1 MGATR
6 HVYTSGNKIQGKAK
20 DVIEFLASFIT
31 NVKNYDDLK
40 NGMLTDN
47 IPSLK
52 NGFNYTSN
60 YKKSNDYL
68 LESSWDKDKNQNV
81 VRLLEINSGKT
92 IHIWRPSIEVIN
104 KLSNKKKKYGV
115 RNYIDT
121 KSTRLLHPYLFSDGS
136 VLFGGNGIY
145 LMNKNAKIIWQS
157 TLTSHHSIEKDF
169 ENNFWICGFNTNKKN
184 TVTYQIT
191 DDAIQKINPKNGKLL
206 FEKSIFEILI
216 ENGFQRSE
224 IFINPIITTDK
235 KELDYFHLNDI
246 QPVLSDSK
254 FWKKGDLFI
263 SLRHQNRI
271 FLYRPSTNKII
282 WTTNGSWLKQH
293 DIDIIDNHQISF
305 FGNNVLDADFSN
317 RNKNFIDGN
326 NTEYFFD
333 FNTKTISKPYDNL
346 FTKNKIKT
354 ATQGL
359 SEIVNN
365 DHIFIEETDKGRL
378 LYGDK
383 YKIQWIYINRVD
395 KNHLSDFNWC
405 RYITEDEFKKF
416 TFVSKK

>member
-6 HVYTSGNKIQGKAK
+6 HVYTSGNKINGTSK
-20 DVIEFLASFIT
+20 DLIEFLASFIT
-31 NVKNYDDLK
+31 NIQNYDDLK
-40 NGMLTDN
+40 NGMLTEN
-47 IPSLK
+47 ITSLK
-52 NGFNYTSN
+52 NGFTYTSS
-60 YKKSNDYL
+60 YKKNKDYL
-68 LESSWDKDKNQNV
+68 LESSWDEDKNQNV
-81 VRLLEINSGKT
+81 VRLLEINSGKI
-92 IHIWRPSIEVIN
+92 IHVWSPSIEEIN
-104 KLSNKKKKYGV
+104 KQLNRKNIHGD
-115 RNYIDT
+115 RNYLDAE
-121 KSTRLLHPYLFSDGS
+121 STRLLHPYLFTNGS
-136 VLFGGNGIY
+136 ILFGGNGIY

-184 TVTYQIT
+184 ATTYQIK

-224 IFINPIITTDK
+224 IFINPLITTDK
-235 KELDYFHLNDI
+235 TELDYFHLNDI
-246 QPVLSDSK
+246 QPVLFDSK

-282 WTTNGSWLKQH
+282 WTTNGPWLKQH
-293 DIDIIDNHQISF
+293 DIDILNDHQISF
-305 FGNNVLDADFSN
+305 FGNNVLDAKFSN
-317 RNKNFIDGN
+317 SNKNFIDGKN
-326 NTEYFFD
+326 ILYFYD
-333 FNTKTISKPYDNL
+333 FNTNTISTPYDNL

-365 DHIFIEETDKGRL
+365 DKIFIEETEKGRL

-383 YKIQWIYINRVD
+383 NKIQWIYINRVN
-395 KNHLSDFNWC
+395 KNHLSEFNWC

-416 TFVSKK
+416 TFVYKK

>member
-6 HVYTSGNKIQGKAK
+6 HIYTNGNEIKGKSK
-20 DVIEFLASFIT
+20 DLVEFLASFIT
-31 NVKNYDDLK
+31 NIEHYDELK
-40 NGMLTDN
+40 NGMFTRD

-68 LESSWDKDKNQNV
+68 LDASWDKEKKQNFV
-81 VRLLEINSGKT
+81 KLIQIHTGKT
-92 IHIWRPSIEVIN
+92 IHIWRPSIEKIN
-104 KLSNKKKKYGV
+104 LKFNQAKKYGV
-115 RNYIDT
+115 TNSLT
-121 KSTRLLHPYLFSDGS
+121 KKTTRLLHPYLFSNGS
-136 VLFGGNGIY
+136 LLFGGSGIY
-145 LMNKNAKIIWQS
+145 LIDKNSEIIWQS
-157 TLTSHHSIEKDF
+157 TLNCHHSIEKDG

-184 TVTYQIT
+184 ALKYQIR

-224 IFINPIITTDK
+224 LLINPNITDNETF
-235 KELDYFHLNDI
+235 LDYFHLNDV
-246 QPVLSDSK
+246 QPVLNDSK

-271 FLYRPSTNKII
+271 FLYRPKTNKII
-282 WTTNGSWLKQH
+282 WTTNGPWLRQH
-293 DIDIIDNHQISF
+293 DIDILNDHQISF
-305 FGNNVLDADFSN
+305 FGNNILDAKFSN
-317 RNKNFIDGN
+317 SDNSFIDGN
-326 NTEYFFD
+326 NVQYVYD
-333 FNTKTISKPYDNL
+333 FNKKTISIPYHEL
-346 FTKNKIKT
+346 FAKNKIRT
-354 ATQGL
+354 STQGL

-365 DHIFIEETDKGRL
+365 GEIFIEETKKGRL
-378 LYGDK
+378 LYGNK
-383 YKIQWIYINRVD
+383 NQLLWSYINRVD
-395 KNHLSDFNWC
+395 KKHLSEFNWC